1 MKNKI
6 ILKII
11 FILSISLTFQKHIEA
26 QTHIGIKL
34 GYSNSDFTGL
44 INESFNFLS
53 FGIPIEFN
61 FSEEFSVRV
70 TPSYYRYSTRF
81 KKEKN
86 PVRRDTYGNFF
97 IPNIKTPILLVLTPF
112 KKNGNISSINL
123 GIGHSFLLRGKNKI
137 KTLIIDPIS
146 GEEKIFPYDGPPLIL
161 ENTKWKKHGIDLVF
175 GYDFRAINKED
186 LILSLG
192 LIGFKGLNNMNKNI
206 QKEFKTI
213 VYETSIKLT
222 KIIKK

>member
-1 MKNKI
+1 
-6 ILKII
+6 
-11 FILSISLTFQKHIEA
+11 
-26 QTHIGIKL
+26 L

-146 GEEKIFPYDGPPLIL
+146 GEEKIFPY
-161 ENTKWKKHGIDLVF
+161 E
-175 GYDFRAINKED
+175 
-186 LILSLG
+186 SLG

>member
-1 MKNKI
+1 VFYAIKKE
-6 ILKII
+6 K
-11 FILSISLTFQKHIEA
+11 SKC
-26 QTHIGIKL
+26 IKL

-146 GEEKIFPYDGPPLIL
+146 GEEKIFPY
-161 ENTKWKKHGIDLVF
+161 
-175 GYDFRAINKED
+175 RAINKED